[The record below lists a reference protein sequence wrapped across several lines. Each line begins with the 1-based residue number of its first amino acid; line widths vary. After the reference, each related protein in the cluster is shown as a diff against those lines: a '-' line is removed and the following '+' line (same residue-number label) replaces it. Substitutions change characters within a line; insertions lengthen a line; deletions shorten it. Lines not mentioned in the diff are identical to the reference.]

1 MKTTNNSHNPS
12 KFSFFKL
19 SEPAQKQEAPYL
31 MSYAL
36 DSSDKPVRDKI
47 REFLSTNNK
56 TDFFDN
62 LDDFI
67 GCIKVLYGN
76 SKILSSKI
84 DKAFVGNNIAD

>member
-1 MKTTNNSHNPS
+1 
-12 KFSFFKL
+12 
-19 SEPAQKQEAPYL
+19 

>member
-1 MKTTNNSHNPS
+1 
-12 KFSFFKL
+12 
-19 SEPAQKQEAPYL
+19 

-76 SKILSSKI
+76 SKILSTKI
-84 DKAFVGNNIAD
+84 GKAFIGNNITD